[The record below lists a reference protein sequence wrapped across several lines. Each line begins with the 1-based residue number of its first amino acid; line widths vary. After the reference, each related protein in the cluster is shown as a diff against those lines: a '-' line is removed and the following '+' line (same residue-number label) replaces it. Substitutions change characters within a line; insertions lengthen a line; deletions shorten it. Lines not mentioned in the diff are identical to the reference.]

1 MLCDLHTHTHNS
13 FDGFPEATAHAMAQA
28 AVDAGVGVLAL
39 TDHCEVNGQ
48 VQGLYPYFDQS
59 ASFTEITA
67 ARDAFADK
75 LTLLRGIELGQPME
89 HPEQALAMREAHDYD
104 FVILSLHNIPNIP
117 DFYLLRT
124 DRMSEQHYHM
134 LYDKLLDA
142 MIASV
147 AFPGVHTLAHVTYPA
162 RYWAEAGK
170 QFDIKPHTPRLTK
183 LFEALCK
190 QGVALEVNVSTL
202 WKGYGF
208 AMPDREVLELY
219 KHVGGELVTIGSDAH
234 APGNVGNSIADGCR
248 LLLDCGFD
256 QIVAYKEGK
265 QFFVPITL

>member
-1 MLCDLHTHTHNS
+1 M
-13 FDGFPEATAHAMAQA
+13 EM
-28 AVDAGVGVLAL
+28 
-39 TDHCEVNGQ
+39 
-48 VQGLYPYFDQS
+48 
-59 ASFTEITA
+59 
-67 ARDAFADK
+67 
-75 LTLLRGIELGQPME
+75 GQPME

-170 QFDIKPHTPRLTK
+170 QFDIKPHIPRLTK

-256 QIVAYKEGK
+256 KIVAYKEGK

>member
-1 MLCDLHTHTHNS
+1 MLCDLHTHTHHS
-13 FDGFPEATAHAMAQA
+13 FDGDPSASAHAMAQA

-48 VQGLYPYFDQS
+48 IEGIYPHFDQA
-59 ASFTEITA
+59 ASFAEITA
-67 ARDAFADK
+67 ARDAFADR

-89 HPEQALAMREAHDYD
+89 YSEQALAMREAFDYD
-104 FVILSLHNIPNIP
+104 FVILSLHSIPATP

-134 LYDKLLDA
+134 LYDRLLDE
-142 MIASV
+142 MIRSV
-147 AFPGVHTLAHVTYPA
+147 NFPGVHTLAHVTYPA

-170 QFDIKPHTPRLTK
+170 QLDLKPHFPRLMR

-190 QGVALEVNVSTL
+190 NGVALEVNVSTL

-208 AMPDREVLELY
+208 AMPDREVLQLY
-219 KHVGGELVTIGSDAH
+219 KSFGGELVTIGSDAH
-234 APGNVGNSIADGCR
+234 APCNVGRAIPQGLA
-248 LLLDCGFD
+248 LLRECGFD
-256 QIVAYKEGK
+256 KIVAYKEGK
-265 QFFVPITL
+265 QFFIPITE

>member
-13 FDGFPEATAHAMAQA
+13 FDGFLEATAHAMAQA
-28 AVDAGVGVLAL
+28 AIDAGVGVLAL

-59 ASFTEITA
+59 ASFAEITA
-67 ARDAFADK
+67 ARDAFTDK

-170 QFDIKPHTPRLTK
+170 QFDIKPHIPRLTK

-234 APGNVGNSIADGCR
+234 APGNVGNSIANGCR